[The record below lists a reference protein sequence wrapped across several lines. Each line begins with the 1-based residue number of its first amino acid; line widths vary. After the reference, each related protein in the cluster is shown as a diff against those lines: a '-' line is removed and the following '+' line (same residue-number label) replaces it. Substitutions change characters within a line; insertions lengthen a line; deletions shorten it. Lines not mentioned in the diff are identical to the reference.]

1 MNKMTVSQRH
11 QRQFFR
17 SVSIF
22 SRLSDDS
29 LAEVMAGFHM
39 RLISRDAFLF
49 MEGEESASFFI
60 VAAGRVRL
68 FKTSPKGR
76 EFTITLRHARQFFDL
91 SPVFDGRPY
100 SVSASALTNLRLYV
114 TPLQHIQTM
123 MARFPVLNR
132 ALEIQLA
139 EMLRRMADVASDMA
153 FTDVSTRLARLILVS
168 ARNDG
173 RETPDGISVEWGL
186 SQSEIAHLLGTAREV
201 VSRNLRSL
209 EKERLVER
217 THSGILIRDWRALER
232 KARR

>member
-1 MNKMTVSQRH
+1 MTVAQRH

-22 SRLSDDS
+22 SRLSDEALD
-29 LAEVMAGFHM
+29 EVMTGFHV

-49 MEGEESASFFI
+49 MEGEESTSFFI

-68 FKTSPKGR
+68 FKTSPRGR

-91 SPVFDGRPY
+91 PPVFDGRPHP
-100 SVSASALTNLRLYV
+100 VSAIALTNLRLYV
-114 TPLQHIQTM
+114 TTLQHNQAM
-123 MARFPVLNR
+123 MARFPALNR
-132 ALEIQLA
+132 ALELHLA
-139 EMLRRMADVASDMA
+139 EMLRRMADVASDLA

-173 RETPDGISVEWGL
+173 RETPDGISFEWGF

-201 VSRNLRSL
+201 VSRNLRNL
-209 EKERLVER
+209 EKEGLVER
-217 THSGILIRDWRALER
+217 IHSGILIRDRRALER
-232 KARR
+232 IARR